1 MIRFG
6 LLCVLAALGAAPAA
20 AQGRVEFAPFVGIY
34 VPAAHVVDVS
44 AFCPGGPCGEV
55 LKQEIAPVFGARV
68 IAWVRERLA
77 LDLSVGHSRT
87 GVTRHGLLAGIPEG
101 VKVGPTA
108 TDTSG
113 TANIT
118 TGSARVLIGLTPRS
132 YRASLYVAAGLAFVA
147 HGGEAYSHV
156 VGNTGWGPVI
166 GAVGRWQV
174 APALALRAEV
184 DDHVYT
190 FSGTAVTSPPT
201 YSLGVVA
208 GNYTSRL
215 QHDLVLSLGL
225 SVAP

>member
-1 MIRFG
+1 MRATIHSVM
-6 LLCVLAALGAAPAA
+6 VLAVAAAPSA
-20 AQGRVEFAPFVGIY
+20 AQGRIEFAPFAGIY
-34 VPAAHVVDVS
+34 VPAAHVIDIS

-55 LKQEIAPVFGARV
+55 LKQEIAPVFGARAT
-68 IAWVRERLA
+68 AWVRERLA
-77 LDLSVGHSRT
+77 LDLSFGRSRT
-87 GVTRHGLLAGIPEG
+87 AVTRHGLLAEIPEG
-101 VKVGPTA
+101 VRVGRTA

-132 YRASLYVAAGLAFVA
+132 YRASFYVSAGLAFVA
-147 HGGEAYSHV
+147 HGGEAYSRV
-156 VGNTGWGPVI
+156 IGNTGWGPVI

-174 APALALRAEV
+174 APALALRAQV
-184 DDHVYT
+184 DDYVYS

-208 GNYTSRL
+208 GNYRSRL

>member
-1 MIRFG
+1 M
-6 LLCVLAALGAAPAA
+6 VLAVAATAPAA

-34 VPAAHVVDVS
+34 VPAAHVVDIS
-44 AFCPGGPCGEV
+44 AFCPGGPCGEALTQKV
-55 LKQEIAPVFGARV
+55 APVFGARV
-68 IAWVRERLA
+68 TAWVRERVA
-77 LDLSVGHSRT
+77 LDLSVGYLRT
-87 GVTRHGLLAGIPEG
+87 GVTRHGLLAEIPEG
-101 VKVGPTA
+101 VRVGPTA

-184 DDHVYT
+184 DDYVYT

-208 GNYTSRL
+208 GNYSSRL
-215 QHDLVLSLGL
+215 QHDFVLSLGL